1 MKLKLLNNRGF
12 AIESVI
18 ASGIVIFAMCTI
30 ITVVT
35 FGTAMF
41 NKTGKIQVE
50 TKEFRDE
57 IADNYLSY
65 LNDNEKGS
73 KEFKQRFEKTING
86 TKYVYLG
93 VKYDENSN
101 DVVKFTLKD
110 NNNNDKIVLTVE
122 YTKDANNKY
131 HISKWNYGE

>member
-1 MKLKLLNNRGF
+1 MKLKLLNNKGF

-57 IADNYLSY
+57 IADNYLNY
-65 LNDNEKGS
+65 LNDS
-73 KEFKQRFEKTING
+73 KKSTKTFKQSFEKIING
-86 TKYVYLG
+86 TKYEYLS
-93 VKYDENSN
+93 VVTPYETSEN
-101 DVVKFTLKD
+101 VKFILKD
-110 NNNNDKIVLTVE
+110 NNNNDKIVMTVE
-122 YTKDANNKY
+122 YKKGTDNKY
-131 HISKWNYGE
+131 YISKWNYGE